1 MYFSTVRKLTE
12 SDLTTYLG
20 GFTGDLKFGN
30 IRSGSKHL
38 NFEAGIF
45 KEILSKH
52 VGVFAKTGGGK
63 SNAIKTLIGA
73 IQDTE
78 GEVAALILEPHGEY
92 ITDLKRHP
100 LAKERLV
107 IYNQTGKNNEKKI
120 RLSYSR
126 ITIESL
132 LSIKKQMNWSE
143 PQVRLLYEAQAVFG
157 KNWFKNLC
165 EFPVEARDLE
175 NEEEQDFY
183 ENIPVPGEKDN
194 SKAVKK
200 EYLRKFFP
208 TTNVETLKA
217 LTSNLRRIYKF
228 TFLADGE
235 VYDVMDTIFA
245 NLERGKSVLVDM
257 AQLNKLEE
265 LFLSSVLASE
275 LLRRRKNHY
284 IENRDDFTNN
294 KVIPI
299 VIVIEEAQRVL
310 GRNEDSESNV
320 FPSIVNEGRKF
331 MVGLI
336 PITQQ
341 PKVMDPVILSQIN
354 TLIIL
359 GISDETDFDVL
370 KGSAINEL
378 HQLKLEIKQLMPG
391 EALISSSKFPFAMPL
406 KIFLYEDYL
415 KNHKGSKKKI
425 SEPNKNSFTEFGDA

>member
-1 MYFSTVRKLTE
+1 
-12 SDLTTYLG
+12 
-20 GFTGDLKFGN
+20 
-30 IRSGSKHL
+30 
-38 NFEAGIF
+38 
-45 KEILSKH
+45 
-52 VGVFAKTGGGK
+52 
-63 SNAIKTLIGA
+63 
-73 IQDTE
+73 
-78 GEVAALILEPHGEY
+78 
-92 ITDLKRHP
+92 
-100 LAKERLV
+100 
-107 IYNQTGKNNEKKI
+107 
-120 RLSYSR
+120 
-126 ITIESL
+126 
-132 LSIKKQMNWSE
+132 
-143 PQVRLLYEAQAVFG
+143 
-157 KNWFKNLC
+157 
-165 EFPVEARDLE
+165 
-175 NEEEQDFY
+175 
-183 ENIPVPGEKDN
+183 
-194 SKAVKK
+194 
-200 EYLRKFFP
+200 
-208 TTNVETLKA
+208 
-217 LTSNLRRIYKF
+217 
-228 TFLADGE
+228 
-235 VYDVMDTIFA
+235 MDTIFA